1 MNFLRGIRFVSI
13 LALSAGAFCAFA
25 QSTALLRG
33 VITDP
38 QGALIPSAAVTL
50 TNTSTGFNR
59 QTITNPQGEYQFLQ
73 VVPGTYRVTV
83 EKTGF
88 TSTTRTDVQLLVGT
102 PATLDVRL
110 ELGHTAETVNVS
122 AETSARDASLTSI
135 LTKSANSSSFSRG
148 SLTRKLLSA
157 IPQPDSF
164 NFLQALTTSAS
175 S

>member
-1 MNFLRGIRFVSI
+1 MNFLRGVRFVSL

-38 QGALIPSAAVTL
+38 QGAVVPSAAVTL

-88 TSTTRTDVQLLVGT
+88 TPTTR
-102 PATLDVRL
+102 R
-110 ELGHTAETVNVS
+110 N
-122 AETSARDASLTSI
+122 
-135 LTKSANSSSFSRG
+135 
-148 SLTRKLLSA
+148 
-157 IPQPDSF
+157 
-164 NFLQALTTSAS
+164 
-175 S
+175 